1 MRKKDI
7 LEYRLA
13 DSAKIEQWTF
23 SFLRKSGHLVFF
35 QVELIFWGEEQGQPW
50 CHSGCSLIANIGDK
64 VAFFIIDFTLNM
76 STLPQEDFN
85 LSLTVD
91 AA

>member
-1 MRKKDI
+1 MHCTEASTRFLYKVNIFSSPKKCSLSI
-7 LEYRLA
+7 L
-13 DSAKIEQWTF
+13 S
-23 SFLRKSGHLVFF
+23 
-35 QVELIFWGEEQGQPW
+35 GEEQGQPR